1 MKNSNHNAKLAQ
13 PKTTPQKTG
22 KDATKVKS
30 KRVKNKPAAKVNASA
45 KQSDVELI
53 KIAKSGLHERNAHNG
68 RYDFKKLVIAEPQ
81 LKPFVIKNPKGEDSI
96 NFSEPKAVKM
106 LNKALLAA
114 YYDIQFWDIPDTYLC
129 PPIPGRADY
138 VHRVAELLSLI
149 HI

>member
-1 MKNSNHNAKLAQ
+1 MKNNNHNAKQAQ

-45 KQSDVELI
+45 KKSDVEFI

-96 NFSEPKAVKM
+96 NFSVNKSFNVPKSILIV
-106 LNKALLAA
+106 
-114 YYDIQFWDIPDTYLC
+114 YYINM
-129 PPIPGRADY
+129 
-138 VHRVAELLSLI
+138 
-149 HI
+149 